1 MSIRKQGI
9 AFSPSVS
16 LSQSQTGLADTFSGK
31 YRLEGTTGDWTSFPN
46 KFVEVTPGF
55 YQTTLTITAVGVY
68 DVVMESTNQNV
79 STVHTKVVIVAATTD
94 DIAAALTAAQGDI
107 TSILTKVN
115 TLDDKV
121 LADINTAVTDVDTK
135 LADLKTML
143 SSEEEPA
150 INTLRD
156 LLQQITAAGTSR
168 DSVISALTSY
178 TVDIENIL
186 NGSKT
191 LKDGS
196 PNPFYGKTTHDV
208 YDRINGIESEI
219 LAAIRLVQTY
229 VSESLGT
236 TNNLIKGSTDSIIN
250 AIKSN
255 NDVLTGNDGL
265 AAIHTAVT
273 AVQAALDTDS
283 KSAADQFTAVIN
295 SLNGLN
301 TSITSFNST
310 IENKLDSIATKIDG
324 VAATQAN
331 TWTARAVM

>member
-9 AFSPSVS
+9 AFNPAVS

-46 KFVEVTPGF
+46 KFVEATPGF
-55 YQTTLTITAVGVY
+55 YQTTLTIATVGVY

-79 STVHTKVVIVAATTD
+79 STVHTKVVIVEATTD
-94 DIAAALTAAQGDI
+94 DIAHALTAAQGDI
-107 TSILTKVN
+107 TNILNKVN
-115 TLDDKV
+115 ALDDKV
-121 LADINTAVTDVDTK
+121 IADINTAVSSVDTK

-186 NGSKT
+186 NGSQT

-208 YDRINGIESEI
+208 YDKVAQI
-219 LAAIRLVQTY
+219 TD
-229 VSESLGT
+229 SLG
-236 TNNLIKGSTDSIIN
+236 NIMDSIIGSAQDSIAKARSEVIN
-250 AIKSN
+250 SILNLDTTIKAN
-255 NDVLTGNDGL
+255 TTLLTGSDGL
-265 AAIHTAVT
+265 AAIHAAIT
-273 AVQAALDTDS
+273 AVQTALGTDT
-283 KSAADQFTAVIN
+283 KSAADQLTAITT
-295 SLNGLN
+295 SLGGLN
-301 TSITSFNST
+301 TSITSFNTS

-324 VAATQAN
+324 VAAAQAN